1 MDVVRRAGRR
11 KHMVSVLDRAKN
23 TVRRH
28 QNLAMDL
35 YWETRQRHPAVDHL
49 VRAYERYSDGNGTQ
63 LASAVTYYAFLS
75 FFPLLALAF
84 AVVGF
89 LAARNV
95 ELTDHL
101 NKALEAVLPGL
112 SQQLPVEQIAEAR
125 VGAGLLGV
133 LGLLYAGLNVVS
145 ELRRALHSIWLRDPG
160 EGPGLVLRKL
170 GDLLVMLGLGVALL
184 ATVSF
189 TGVVQTATS
198 WLLALVGLEGSGLAF
213 LTLRALAL
221 VVAIAVNMGVFL
233 LAFVLLSGG
242 GHPVSRMWRGAL
254 LGAVGFEVLKFA
266 AARLLAGT
274 LENPLYASFAVLVG
288 LLVWLN
294 LVMRLVMFSAAW
306 TATWLALPPPYTGS
320 LPLSEERGVDWTRP
334 VAVLRPSERAL
345 AERRRAQ
352 RVLAGLL
359 SLVGALGTAGLVA
372 RLLLGRRNT

>member
-1 MDVVRRAGRR
+1 
-11 KHMVSVLDRAKN
+11 MVSVLDRAKN

-112 SQQLPVEQIAEAR
+112 SEQLPVEQIAEAR

-133 LGLLYAGLNVVS
+133 LGLLYTGLNVVS

-160 EGPGLVLRKL
+160 EGPGFVLRKL
-170 GDLLVMLGLGVALL
+170 GDLVVMIGLGVALL
-184 ATVSF
+184 VTVSF

-213 LTLRALAL
+213 
-221 VVAIAVNMGVFL
+221 
-233 LAFVLLSGG
+233 
-242 GHPVSRMWRGAL
+242 
-254 LGAVGFEVLKFA
+254 
-266 AARLLAGT
+266 
-274 LENPLYASFAVLVG
+274 
-288 LLVWLN
+288 
-294 LVMRLVMFSAAW
+294 
-306 TATWLALPPPYTGS
+306 
-320 LPLSEERGVDWTRP
+320 
-334 VAVLRPSERAL
+334 
-345 AERRRAQ
+345 
-352 RVLAGLL
+352 
-359 SLVGALGTAGLVA
+359 
-372 RLLLGRRNT
+372 